1 MPKEKDDPPGEE
13 IIAYLDGVEGC
24 EPCLSIRLT
33 NVKKGTY
40 YILYKPDFKPWHI
53 VKRLNIVVYSEFM
66 KKMTEDEQKAVAAR
80 QKSLASLNA
89 SASKPVTALNHNRSS
104 I

>member
-1 MPKEKDDPPGEE
+1 MPKNIDDPPGEE
-13 IIAYLDGVEGC
+13 IVVYVDGVEGC
-24 EPCLSIRLT
+24 EPCLSLRLT

-66 KKMTEDEQKAVAAR
+66 KKMTEDEQKSIIAR

-89 SASKPVTALNHNRSS
+89 SSMAPPGTGM
-104 I
+104 

>member
-1 MPKEKDDPPGEE
+1 MPKEKDDPPGDE
-13 IIAYLDGVEGC
+13 IIAYIDGVEGC
-24 EPCLSIRLT
+24 EPCLSLRLT

-66 KKMTEDEQKAVAAR
+66 KKMTEEEQTAVVAR
-80 QKSLASLNA
+80 QRSLASLNA
-89 SASKPVTALNHNRSS
+89 SSKAPGTAMNV
-104 I
+104 

>member
-1 MPKEKDDPPGEE
+1 MPEDKDDAPGEE
-13 IIAYLDGVEGC
+13 IIAYVDGVEGC

-53 VKRLNIVVYSEFM
+53 VKRLNVVVYSEFM
-66 KKMTEDEQKAVAAR
+66 KTMTEEEQ
-80 QKSLASLNA
+80 
-89 SASKPVTALNHNRSS
+89 
-104 I
+104 

>member
-24 EPCLSIRLT
+24 EPCLSLRLT

-66 KKMTEDEQKAVAAR
+66 KKMTEDEQTAVAAR
-80 QKSLASLNA
+80 
-89 SASKPVTALNHNRSS
+89 
-104 I
+104 